1 MVRCRR
7 PPNVALAAGRIV
19 RPCDPLSWR
28 RVCGG
33 EPSLHQ
39 RRTADKPL
47 EPMPGAGANQ
57 FGRLARSA
65 NSVPPLHLLAGIGA
79 VLVALTL
86 VTPFAFEAG
95 GDNAFIALTILAGLL
110 TIVATHL
117 AERIPAERALW
128 LVFGLGIL
136 LRAYMLLFDPFL
148 SSDIYRYVWDGRV
161 QAASINPYRYF
172 PAHEALAFLRDG
184 TIFPHINRADTA
196 VTIYPPVAQFFFL
209 IVTRIGESVTVMRL
223 ALLGCEAVTVTMIAL
238 LLRRMNRPVTRVTA
252 YLWHPLPL
260 WEIANSGHVDA
271 LMVTLVLLGLWIALT
286 GHALRGAVLITFAA
300 LVKPFAAPALA
311 GIWRPWD
318 LKMPLVVIAAAA
330 LCYLPYLSVGWGV
343 FGFLTKGYLT
353 EEGISAGYDLW
364 LLSLWRLVFGEHQG
378 DVVAYVVLA
387 ALVLMFKGF
396 SVARSS
402 HHTVASSLADINM
415 LLLLALLLLSP
426 NYPWYFLVIT
436 PFAALCG
443 SPPSWVVSIG
453 ALLLSEQLDWDFYIP
468 RMVTK
473 SILFGGL
480 FLAWALVAWRT
491 RMQRTA
497 DTGASQ

>member
-1 MVRCRR
+1 M
-7 PPNVALAAGRIV
+7 
-19 RPCDPLSWR
+19 
-28 RVCGG
+28 
-33 EPSLHQ
+33 
-39 RRTADKPL
+39 K
-47 EPMPGAGANQ
+47 PMPGAVANQ
-57 FGRLARSA
+57 LGRLARSA
-65 NSVPPLHLLAGIGA
+65 DNVAPLRLLAGIG
-79 VLVALTL
+79 VVIVGLTL
-86 VTPFAFEAG
+86 VTPFAFETL
-95 GDNAFIALTILAGLL
+95 GDNAFMALTIPAGLL
-110 TIVATHL
+110 TIGATYF
-117 AERIPAERALW
+117 AERAPPGRALW
-128 LVFGLGIL
+128 LIVGLAIV
-136 LRAYMLLFDPFL
+136 LRAYVLLFDPLL

-161 QAASINPYRYF
+161 QAAGINPYRHF
-172 PAHEALAFLRDG
+172 PADEALAFLRDG
-184 TIFPHINRADTA
+184 TIFPHINRADFA

-209 IVTRIGESVTVMRL
+209 IVARIGESVTVMRL
-223 ALLGCEAVTVTMIAL
+223 ALLGCESVTVTLIML
-238 LLRRMNRPVTRVTA
+238 LLRRMNRPVTRVIA

-271 LMVTLVLLGLWIALT
+271 LMVALLLLGLWIALT

-300 LVKPFAAPALA
+300 LVKPVAAPVLA
-311 GIWRPWD
+311 AIWRPWD

-353 EEGISAGYDLW
+353 EEGISAGNDLW

-387 ALVLMFKGF
+387 ALVLLFKGL

-402 HHTVASSLADINM
+402 HHTIASSLADINM
-415 LLLLALLLLSP
+415 LLLMALLLLAP

-436 PFAALCG
+436 PFVALCG
-443 SPPSWVVSIG
+443 SLPTWVVSIG

-497 DTGASQ
+497 DAELSP